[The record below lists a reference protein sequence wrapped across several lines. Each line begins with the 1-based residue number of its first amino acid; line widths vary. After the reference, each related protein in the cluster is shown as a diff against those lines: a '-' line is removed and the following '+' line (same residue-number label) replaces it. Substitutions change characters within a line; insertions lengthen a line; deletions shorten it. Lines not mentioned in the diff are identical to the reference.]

1 MTDKDIQGVTIV
13 ISALALLGS
22 IWSIT
27 AANKYSRI
35 NVIHSLQQLVL
46 DKAKDCNHLWAIVK
60 NGNFDPAYANTGAPY
75 IETVS
80 EIIISLQLIDNSVAE
95 YKQKSKIDFYLRQ
108 FWTQLDT
115 SLRTYIMQA
124 QHGAFHQVL
133 QQQIVDIQNKFQ
145 PMF

>member
-1 MTDKDIQGVTIV
+1 MTDQEIQGVTIG

-22 IWSIT
+22 IWSIR

-46 DKAKDCNHLWAIVK
+46 EKAKDCNNLWKIVK
-60 NGNFDPAYANTGAPY
+60 NGNFDPAYANTGTPY
-75 IETVS
+75 IDTVS
-80 EIIISLQLIDNSVAE
+80 EIIISLQLLDNSVEE
-95 YKQKSKIDFYLRQ
+95 YKQKGKTDFYLRQ

-115 SLRTYIMQA
+115 SLRTFIMQA
-124 QHGAFHQVL
+124 QYGAFNQVL
-133 QQQIVDIQNKFQ
+133 QQQIIDIQNKFQ